1 MCAVCAA
8 GVCVCGALNNDR
20 ITQQH
25 SLDGYRDSE
34 LAAWVKD
41 DDMVAGR
48 MGGQPFYLGR
58 FCHSLRMSLWKEH
71 LGIGND
77 DKKLL
82 ELISDPVSEAGLAY
96 WYVSCVRCVR
106 CGAVRVVSCF

>member
-1 MCAVCAA
+1 
-8 GVCVCGALNNDR
+8 LNER
-20 ITQQH
+20 
-25 SLDGYRDSE
+25 SLDGHRDSE

-48 MGGQPFYLGR
+48 MGGQHFYLGR

-77 DKKLL
+77 DHQLL
-82 ELISDPVSEAGLAY
+82 DLISDPVSEEGLAY
-96 WYVSCVRCVR
+96 WYLSLRRPVR
-106 CGAVRVVSCF
+106 ARVCA

>member
-1 MCAVCAA
+1 
-8 GVCVCGALNNDR
+8 
-20 ITQQH
+20 
-25 SLDGYRDSE
+25 LDGYRDSE

-48 MGGQPFYLGR
+48 MGGQPFYMGR

-82 ELISDPVSEAGLAY
+82 ELISDPVSEEGLAY
-96 WYVSCVRCVR
+96 WYVSCVRCAQRVR
-106 CGAVRVVSCF
+106 CVMVRVVPCFLLCAVQGPCGPEQHGAV